1 MIRASSFLRLSPLL
15 LLTVALV
22 AATVLFSGGA
32 PVEAQAPA
40 TVTRWVGIDA
50 AGKLRAPVEVRAGNY
65 YKVVMS
71 DEEARRVSSDVVRIR
86 EGELGEMALVVGTS
100 TTVGIP
106 DFACHTY
113 DGTANDV
120 EDYVGSNAA
129 GFSILATYED
139 PHTMEV
145 LSRWD
150 TDKGYQTIP
159 IVTKAEEL
167 KDAITGSNPEPA
179 KKNTLEP
186 IEYFEV
192 VCLPTGTGSNLWRAD
207 GQGGA
212 RLRVE
217 IIDQGTDSRLSGLG
231 VKSSTDGTTFSTSN
245 LPLSPSFD
253 KHDTE
258 YSVSVAGTV
267 THVNVQPRTNNKDAT
282 VTVNGETVDQGSTSA
297 AIELFE
303 GNSYTDI
310 NVRVTA
316 SDGTTTL
323 DYTVT
328 VIKVPATLSGLEV
341 LDEYGSLVTRPSFD
355 EFWPEQSQVIYVA
368 PGIRRIKVKPSWRAG
383 ATMTVTVSTTDMT
396 YKNREYS
403 TATVTTSGAE
413 SEYLTISSFGGTKLN
428 ISVTEGS
435 DTVEYTRKY
444 VTRETN
450 AANADNYLNYM
461 GLSPNPNARNARP
474 PTAWLQGTGSPGYFN
489 VLLSDWSADDGAAP
503 TFAKQTDLPWPV
515 LPMASSVYARALE
528 TYTPAVPEPQRN
540 TASITLTPAFDPEV
554 HEYTA
559 SVPYEV
565 SSVFVNLGISH
576 PKATATVNGKSP
588 TTPVNLDVGE
598 NVVEVVVTAESG
610 VRRTYTVTI
619 TREPSNQPPT
629 VASGIA
635 DATITNES
643 GSHEVS
649 LTGVFSDPDN
659 DALTITA
666 TSSDKSVATVSVSA
680 GYSTLTV
687 TAKSRGTA
695 TITVNADDGNGGSVD
710 DAFTVTVKSAP
721 VVASS
726 IADVSALEVDATQEV
741 SLSGVFSDAD
751 GDSLTITA
759 SSSAPSI
766 ATASVSSDQSA
777 LTATGVAEG
786 TATITV
792 TAQDADGNTAS
803 GAFDVTVVTPPNNA
817 PTVSS
822 AIADVSA
829 LEVDATREVSTSGV
843 FSDADGDSLT
853 ITASSSAP
861 SIATASVS
869 ADYSSITVTA
879 KSEGAATIT
888 VTAQDADGDTASDA
902 FDVTVNAPA
911 QPEPVEIQPIES
923 QTEAEPQLQQQ
934 AAQLPGAVTNLTV
947 EPRNTNITVSWE
959 APTEGGT
966 PTGYI
971 AHIKP
976 VGGGDGH
983 TLTPN
988 ADKTT
993 VKFRRLNRETEYLIW
1008 VRAVNE
1014 EGKGERTP
1022 IRTATK

>member
-1 MIRASSFLRLSPLL
+1 MMRASSFLRLSPLL

-22 AATVLFSGGA
+22 AAAVLFPGGA
-32 PVEAQAPA
+32 PAEAQAPA
-40 TVTRWVGIDA
+40 TVTRWVQIDPL
-50 AGKLRAPVEVRAGNY
+50 GKLLGPVEVRAGNY
-65 YKVVMS
+65 YKVVMA
-71 DEEARRVSSDVVRIR
+71 DPEARRVSSVASIR

-106 DFACHTY
+106 DFACRTY

-120 EDYVGSNAA
+120 EDYVGSDAA
-129 GFSILATYED
+129 GFPILATSED
-139 PHTMEV
+139 PNTMEV
-145 LSRWD
+145 VSTWD
-150 TDKGYQTIP
+150 ADKGYQTLP
-159 IVTKAEEL
+159 IVIKAEEL
-167 KDAITGSNPEPA
+167 KDATTGSNPEPA
-179 KKNTLEP
+179 KTNTLEP

-192 VCLPTGTGSNLWRAD
+192 ECLPTGTGSNLWRAG

-212 RLRVE
+212 RIRVE
-217 IIDQGTDSRLSGLG
+217 IIDQGTDTRLTNLD

-245 LPLSPSFD
+245 LPLSPMVTTATLT
-253 KHDTE
+253 DTE
-258 YSVSVAGTV
+258 YSVSVGGTV
-267 THVNVQPRTNNKDAT
+267 THVNVQPQTNNKDAT
-282 VTVNGETVDQGSTSA
+282 VTVNGETVDRGSTSG

-341 LDEYGSLVTRPSFD
+341 LDEYGSLVTRPSFN

-368 PGIRRIKVKPSWRAG
+368 PGIRRIKIKPSWRAG

-396 YKNREYS
+396 FKNRTYS

-474 PTAWLQGTGSPGYFN
+474 PTSWLQDAGSPGYFN
-489 VLLSDWSADDGAAP
+489 VLLRDWSADDGAAP
-503 TFAKQTDLPWPV
+503 TFAEQTDLPWPA

-528 TYTPAVPEPQRN
+528 TYTPAVPEPQQN

-554 HEYTA
+554 HDYTA
-559 SVPYEV
+559 TVPYEV
-565 SSVFVNLGISH
+565 SSVFVNLGISN
-576 PKATATVNGKSP
+576 PKATATVNGNSP
-588 TTPVNLDVGE
+588 STPVNLDVGE

-619 TREPSNQPPT
+619 TREPSNRPPT
-629 VASGIA
+629 VANAIA
-635 DATITNES
+635 DATIDNES
-643 GSHEVS
+643 GTHEAS
-649 LTGVFSDPDN
+649 LSNVFSDPDN
-659 DALTITA
+659 DALRVTA
-666 TSSDKSVATVSVSA
+666 SSSDKSVAPVSVSA

-695 TITVNADDGNGGSVD
+695 TITVNASDGNGGSVD
-710 DAFTVTVKSAP
+710 DSFTVTVKSAP
-721 VVASS
+721 VAASS

-741 SLSGVFSDAD
+741 SLSSVFSDAD
-751 GDSLTITA
+751 GDGLTITA
-759 SSSAPSI
+759 ASSDEGK
-766 ATASVSSDQSA
+766 ATVSVSADQSK
-777 LTATGVAEG
+777 LTVTGVAEG

-792 TAQDADGNTAS
+792 TAQDADGNTATDT
-803 GAFDVTVVTPPNNA
+803 FDVTT
-817 PTVSS
+817 
-822 AIADVSA
+822 
-829 LEVDATREVSTSGV
+829 
-843 FSDADGDSLT
+843 
-853 ITASSSAP
+853 
-861 SIATASVS
+861 
-869 ADYSSITVTA
+869 
-879 KSEGAATIT
+879 
-888 VTAQDADGDTASDA
+888 
-902 FDVTVNAPA
+902 NAPA
-911 QPEPVEIQPIES
+911 QPEPVQPQPIASEPE
-923 QTEAEPQLQQQ
+923 QEPQLQQQ

-947 EPRNTNITVSWE
+947 LPRNTNITVSWE
-959 APTEGGT
+959 APTEGGAI
-966 PTGYI
+966 TGYI

-983 TLTPN
+983 TLTPD

-993 VKFRRLNRETEYLIW
+993 VKFRRLNRATEYLIW